1 LFVSGVLYATTLLP
15 NPSDTQ
21 IGKAILNKVLST
33 FLSTF
38 ENAEAELLY
47 SVYYEQHGTKEQL
60 DLAFNDG
67 VLEDVEAEWRR
78 IVGGDEES
86 PFMVFEERNTM
97 GDDDEGEDF

>member
-15 NPSDTQ
+15 NSSDTD
-21 IGKAILNKVLST
+21 IGKALLNKVLST

-38 ENAEAELLY
+38 ENTEAELLY

-67 VLEDVEAEWRR
+67 VLEDVEVEWRR

-86 PFMVFEERNTM
+86 PFMIFEERNTM
-97 GDDDEGEDF
+97 GDDDEGEEY